1 MESQQEQDGAPLNSY
16 SHSVTVTVAW
26 ILYDSNEQF
35 CVLQPL
41 LLSSVSHTCNAV
53 TAYEPYSLL

>member
-26 ILYDSNEQF
+26 ILYDSN
-35 CVLQPL
+35 
-41 LLSSVSHTCNAV
+41 
-53 TAYEPYSLL
+53 